1 MMVNL
6 GRWRCFLFGALSI
19 IFVLAYLIN
28 VGQVCCK
35 NGISQGSD
43 GDNCVICKSQ
53 AEARLVLENREP
65 KEIIQTEVQA
75 YISQFLEHDSANASQ
90 IKYFDNKAFQEIQ
103 AICPF
108 HACDDDP
115 CVPVTLKV
123 AILYHYD
130 IYFTGI
136 QIKIKIKNVLNFIF

>member
-43 GDNCVICKSQ
+43 GDNCVICKAQ

-75 YISQFLEHDSANASQ
+75 YISQFLENDSANASQ
-90 IKYFDNKAFQEIQ
+90 IKYFDDKAFQEIQ

-108 HACDDDP
+108 HICDDDP
-115 CVPVTLKV
+115 CVPVILKV
-123 AILYHYD
+123 TNSDHYD
-130 IYFTGI
+130 IYYISNGNSY
-136 QIKIKIKNVLNFIF
+136 QNV

>member
-43 GDNCVICKSQ
+43 GDNCVICKAQ
-53 AEARLVLENREP
+53 AKARLVLENREP

-90 IKYFDNKAFQEIQ
+90 LKYFDNKAFQEIQ

-108 HACDDDP
+108 YACDDDP

-130 IYFTGI
+130 IYSKGI
-136 QIKIKIKNVLNFIF
+136 QIISK

>member
-6 GRWRCFLFGALSI
+6 GRWRYFLFGALSI
-19 IFVLAYLIN
+19 IFGLAYLIN

-35 NGISQGSD
+35 NGISQGPD

-90 IKYFDNKAFQEIQ
+90 LKYFDNKAFQEIQ

-130 IYFTGI
+130 IYSKGI
-136 QIKIKIKNVLNFIF
+136 QIDISK